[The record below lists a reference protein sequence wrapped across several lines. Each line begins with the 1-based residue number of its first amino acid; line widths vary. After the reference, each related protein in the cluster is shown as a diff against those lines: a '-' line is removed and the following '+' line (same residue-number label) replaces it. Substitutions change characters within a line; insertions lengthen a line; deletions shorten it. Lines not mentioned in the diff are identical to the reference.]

1 MPKNRLKLDW
11 KITDAQ
17 GRADF
22 VQDYVKTLDF
32 EPNEEELEV
41 LGNYLLFG
49 KDEDGKNGVQKGDY
63 QIETRF
69 KAWTPYEPLSL
80 EELQE
85 SPGFNEGYL
94 QPIAADTVVPKITRQ
109 VFDREEALA
118 KTEGQLRDDFLALF
132 SQIDETEYL
141 IGIYELEI
149 GKRNKPI
156 RAELI
161 NRLGADACARLA
173 DKAKTLNRRAYLF
186 KKHEL
191 VELRSQQ
198 YVLAESY
205 MENSINSRDCR
216 WYTSAPI
223 QRFDSDIPVY
233 PLGFKYAGRNLVFKD
248 ENELRAE
255 LYTEEQL
262 KEVSN
267 LVNKEKKYKGF
278 YFDFE
283 NADHVY
289 ELLMNLE
296 DIYYGLND
304 QDVESNEKQLVD
316 TIDYYIGFSDLTDL
330 QIDILRMKIEKKKN
344 QEIVEFVNQKYDTNY
359 TANYIS
365 TIFRQKIIRQIVDSV
380 SYHRRIVENLFFPE
394 NFKKCNCCGRSYLV
408 DGRNF
413 VKKTR
418 ARDGFSNTCK
428 RCNRDDRERRKK
440 D

>member
-22 VQDYVKTLDF
+22 VQEYVKTLDF

-94 QPIAADTVVPKITRQ
+94 QPIAADTIIPKITRQ

-118 KTEGQLRDDFLALF
+118 KTEGQLREDFLSLF

-141 IGIYELEI
+141 IGIYELGI

-161 NRLGADACARLA
+161 NRLGAETCARLA
-173 DKAKTLNRRAYLF
+173 DKARTLNRRAYLF

-191 VELRSQQ
+191 VDLRSQQ
-198 YVLAESY
+198 YILAESY
-205 MENSINSRDCR
+205 TDNSIVSRDYR
-216 WYTSAPI
+216 WYTEAPV
-223 QRFDSDIPVY
+223 QRLDADIPVY
-233 PLGFKYAGRNLVFKD
+233 PFGFFYEGNNLIFKS
-248 ENELRAE
+248 EEELCADAFSEKE
-255 LYTEEQL
+255 LWEISE
-262 KEVSN
+262 
-267 LVNKEKKYKGF
+267 LVNRERKTGGF
-278 YFDFE
+278 FLDFE
-283 NADHVY
+283 NADHIY
-289 ELLMNLE
+289 GLLMNLE
-296 DIYYGLND
+296 EIYYGLND
-304 QDVESNEKQLVD
+304 QDIDSNDQFLVK
-316 TIDYYIGFSDLTDL
+316 TLDYYIGFADLSEL
-330 QIDILRMKIEKKKN
+330 QIDILKMKVQKRKN

-365 TIFRQKIIRQIVDSV
+365 TIFRQKIIKQIVDAV